1 MSSES
6 RPICPRCRR
15 PSRVCY
21 CAHLVP
27 LPTRTRVVILQH
39 PREARVPIGTAR
51 MAHLMLPNS
60 QLIHPLTWHPGGFA
74 EAQPEGRGVFF
85 GDRPWA
91 APTAHGP
98 AQTPPGDA
106 VPSADDGSVAL
117 LFPGPG
123 AQDPAQLP
131 PGTVKTLVVIDGT
144 WAQAR
149 KVYKHNPGLHAL
161 PRLGITPTA
170 PGNYRIRRE
179 PTAECLAT
187 IEALAQALGV
197 LEEAPQRFAG
207 MLAAFTYM
215 VDQQLALAAAR
226 TEPPRRWKPS
236 AHKQQAAAQLREL
249 LQRAVVVQAEVN
261 SHPRGSNV
269 PGRAELLHLV
279 ARRLATGEHFA
290 AIIAPRRLL
299 IGSTVFHVDL
309 PESQLLAGET
319 LESARQRWAAFLRP
333 EDVLCGWGHFTADQL
348 AAEALPGGE
357 WLDLRT
363 LAARKLMCSPGAPH
377 AAAQALGATPLA
389 PAVGGRAER
398 TVRVLGQIVAA
409 LLAA

>member
-1 MSSES
+1 MNIAPREVCS
-6 RPICPRCRR
+6 RCRR
-15 PSRVCY
+15 PRRVCY
-21 CAHLVP
+21 CAHLQP

-60 QLIHPLTWHPGGFA
+60 ELIHPLTWHPGGFA

-85 GDRPWA
+85 GERPWA
-91 APTAHGP
+91 APRGRE
-98 AQTPPGDA
+98 
-106 VPSADDGSVAL
+106 SAPEAAGSVAL

-131 PGTVKTLVVIDGT
+131 PGTIKTLVVIDGT

-149 KVYKHNPGLHAL
+149 KVFKHNPGLQQL
-161 PRLGITPTA
+161 PRLGITPER

-179 PTAECLAT
+179 PAAECLAT

-197 LEEAPQRFAG
+197 LEGEPQRFAG

-226 TEPPRRWKPS
+226 TDPPRRWKPS
-236 AHKQQAAAQLREL
+236 AHKLQAALQQREL

-261 SHPRGSNV
+261 SHPRGSNI

-279 ARRLATGEHFA
+279 ARRLRTGEHFSV
-290 AIIAPRRLL
+290 ILAPRRPLV
-299 IGSTVFHVDL
+299 GSTVFHVDL
-309 PESQLLAGET
+309 PESTILSGES
-319 LESARQRWAAFLRP
+319 LEAARQRWADFLQP
-333 EDVLCGWGHFTADQL
+333 EDLLCGWGHFTAEKL
-348 AAEALPGGE
+348 AEEGLAERA
-357 WLDLRT
+357 WIDLRS
-363 LAARKLMCSPGAPH
+363 LVAQRLMCSPGAPQ
-377 AAAQALGATPLA
+377 AAAKAIGAVPGD
-389 PAVGGRAER
+389 PWGSGRAER
-398 TVRVLGQIVAA
+398 TVRVLSQIVAV
-409 LLAA
+409 LLAG

>member
-1 MSSES
+1 MQPTMNSEP
-6 RPICPRCRR
+6 REVCPHCRR
-15 PSRVCY
+15 PRRVCY

-60 QLIHPLTWHPGGFA
+60 ELLHPLTWHPGGFA
-74 EAQPEGRGVFF
+74 EAQPQGRGVFF

-91 APTAHGP
+91 ASGGSDSSPEA
-98 AQTPPGDA
+98 A
-106 VPSADDGSVAL
+106 GSVAL

-131 PGTVKTLVVIDGT
+131 PGAIKTLIVIDGT

-149 KVYKHNPGLHAL
+149 KVYKHNPGLQQL
-161 PRLGITPTA
+161 PRLGITPER

-179 PTAECLAT
+179 PAAECLAT

-197 LEEAPQRFAG
+197 LEGEPQRFAG
-207 MLAAFTYM
+207 MLAAFTFM

-226 TEPPRRWKPS
+226 TDPPRRWKPS
-236 AHKQQAAAQLREL
+236 AHKLEAALQQREL
-249 LQRAVVVQAEVN
+249 LRRAVVVQAEVN
-261 SHPRGSNV
+261 SHPRSSNI

-279 ARRLATGEHFA
+279 ARRLATGEHFS
-290 AIIAPRRLL
+290 AIIAPRRPLV
-299 IGSTVFHVDL
+299 GSTVFHVDL
-309 PESQLLAGET
+309 PEATLLAGESIAT
-319 LESARQRWAAFLRP
+319 ARQRWAEFLQP
-333 EDVLCGWGHFTADQL
+333 EDILCGWGHFTADQL
-348 AAEALPGGE
+348 DAEALAQGV

-363 LAARKLMCSPGAPH
+363 LVAQRLMRSPGAPQ
-377 AAAQALGATPLA
+377 AAAKALAAA
-389 PAVGGRAER
+389 PPSPWGCGRAER
-398 TVRVLGQIVAA
+398 TVSVLWALVSA